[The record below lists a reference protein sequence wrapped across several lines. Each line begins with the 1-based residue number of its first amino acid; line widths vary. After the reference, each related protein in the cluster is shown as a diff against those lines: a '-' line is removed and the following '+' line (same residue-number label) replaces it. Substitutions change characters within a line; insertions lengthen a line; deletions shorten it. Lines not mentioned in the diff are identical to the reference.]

1 MVIDYTQNMGG
12 VDKSDQYIQYY
23 IFQHKTLKW
32 PTRIFFTMLE
42 ILKFNSYGL
51 FLLSPNHQP
60 GPGKRPITF
69 LQFSKLVASGLIAGY
84 TGGSARKGRP
94 AFLPVD
100 DRLTQRHMPGT
111 FENRSWCHVCHMKVK
126 KGLQDSRKQTK
137 YGCLD
142 CGKHL
147 CLPECFTIFH
157 TVKNYC

>member
-32 PTRIFFTMLE
+32 PKRIFFTMLE
-42 ILKFNSYGL
+42 ILKFNSYRL

-94 AFLPVD
+94 ALLPVD
-100 DRLTQRHMPGT
+100 DRLTQRHLPGT

-157 TVKNYC
+157 AVKNYC